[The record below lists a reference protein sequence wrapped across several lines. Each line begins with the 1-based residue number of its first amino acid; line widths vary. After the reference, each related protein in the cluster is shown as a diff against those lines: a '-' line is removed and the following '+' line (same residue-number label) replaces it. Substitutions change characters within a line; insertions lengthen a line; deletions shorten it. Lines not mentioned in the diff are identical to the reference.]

1 MFEINGSAVFTDP
14 DMGIG
19 MCLVDTLKNEGFV
32 VSTRYQD
39 LFDEKDLTKKKSMV
53 INFSS
58 KRNGIFLIK
67 EET

>member
-58 KRNGIFLIK
+58 NRNGIFLN
-67 EET
+67 

>member
-14 DMGIG
+14 DMGVG
-19 MCLVDTLKNEGFV
+19 MCLVDTLKNEGFF
-32 VSTRYQD
+32 VSTKFQD

-58 KRNGIFLIK
+58 KRTGIFLN
-67 EET
+67 

>member
-32 VSTRYQD
+32 VSIRYQD